1 MTSWLVPLRVEG
13 PGVGETLSRE
23 AGSATL
29 RVAEPELATATWEFE
44 VEADDYD
51 GAKSSAL
58 DSLRAD
64 IGEEPFKALFKD
76 VHDWNATP
84 RALQAPQTDRKE
96 AKGGG

>member
-29 RVAEPELATATWEFE
+29 RVVEPELATATWEFE

-51 GAKSSAL
+51 AAKSSAL

-84 RALQAPQTDRKE
+84 RALQAPQTDHKE
-96 AKGGG
+96 AKGGS